1 MACSKTVLC
10 WSGCEEDVGVTED
23 GVVLAFASDCRPIV
37 SHASNLPNV
46 VEFVGK
52 RALTAIASRWY
63 QGSTSQ
69 QCWRLSALSPLMV
82 VGGASHGTCDASV
95 VPPRACG
102 HQRDHARLRR
112 SPTELWRGAARA
124 CPERLPAQPT
134 PTAPLP
140 LDSAG
145 RRSHKPPA

>member
-1 MACSKTVLC
+1 
-10 WSGCEEDVGVTED
+10 VTED

-46 VEFVGK
+46 VVFVGK

-69 QCWRLSALSPLMV
+69 QCWRLSVLSPLMV

-112 SPTELWRGAARA
+112 SPTEKLSGKKSHATRIAGGLRKAPKRG
-124 CPERLPAQPT
+124 CWFGSKSGFLPSVSVFT
-134 PTAPLP
+134 
-140 LDSAG
+140 
-145 RRSHKPPA
+145 